1 MDYKHFKGKHANIVI
16 EIISLLEKGVKK
28 AQEILEK
35 PDAGSYTKLENSS
48 GDTPIKADLALD
60 KFLEE
65 NFLSLENIKSVFS
78 EEKETPVTKENGSYL
93 IAYDPLDGSSVME
106 ANFLVGTI
114 IGVYEKDY
122 KAQNLAASLYVVFGH
137 KIELVVALEEVY
149 RYAFYQNKF
158 HFIETIVLENK
169 GKIIASGGNQK
180 DFSLGLKKA
189 LEGFFAEN
197 YRLRYSG
204 SMVADVHHVLVKKG
218 GMFSYPQKKLR
229 KLFEVFPL
237 ALMVEKAKGEAFYFD
252 KGVKKRLLDQ
262 GVENYH
268 EKSECYLASPHEAHI
283 LEKYLKGEWCKIALK
298 N

>member
-1 MDYKHFKGKHANIVI
+1 MDYKHFKCKHANIVI

-65 NFLSLENIKSVFS
+65 NFLSLENVKSVFS
-78 EEKETPVTKENGSYL
+78 EEKETPITKENGSYL

-114 IGVYEKDY
+114 IGIYEKDY
-122 KAQNLAASLYVVFGH
+122 KAQNLVASLYVVFGH
-137 KIELVVALEEVY
+137 KIELMVALEEVY
-149 RYAFYQNKF
+149 RYSFYQNKF

-169 GKIIASGGNQK
+169 GKIVASGGNQK

-252 KGVKKRLLDQ
+252 KGVKKRLLKQ
-262 GVENYH
+262 SVESYH

-283 LEKYLKGEWCKIALK
+283 LEKYLKGE
-298 N
+298 

>member
-1 MDYKHFKGKHANIVI
+1 MDYKHFKCKHANIVI

-65 NFLSLENIKSVFS
+65 NFLSLENVKSVFS

-122 KAQNLAASLYVVFGH
+122 KAQNLVASLYVVFGH
-137 KIELVVALEEVY
+137 KIELMVALEEVY

-204 SMVADVHHVLVKKG
+204 SMVADVHHVLIKKG

-252 KGVKKRLLDQ
+252 KGVKKRLLEQ
-262 GVENYH
+262 SVENYH
-268 EKSECYLASPHEAHI
+268 EKSECYLASPHEAQI
-283 LEKYLKGEWCKIALK
+283 LEKYLKGE
-298 N
+298 

>member
-1 MDYKHFKGKHANIVI
+1 MDYKHFKCKHANIVI

-122 KAQNLAASLYVVFGH
+122 KAQNLVASLYVVFGH

-252 KGVKKRLLDQ
+252 KGVKKRLLEQ
-262 GVENYH
+262 SVESYH
-268 EKSECYLASPHEAHI
+268 EKSECYLASQHEAQI
-283 LEKYLKGEWCKIALK
+283 LEKYLKGE
-298 N
+298 

>member
-65 NFLSLENIKSVFS
+65 NFLSLENVKSVFS

-137 KIELVVALEEVY
+137 KIELVVALDKVY

-169 GKIIASGGNQK
+169 GKIVASGGNQK

-204 SMVADVHHVLVKKG
+204 SMVADVHHVLIKKG

-252 KGVKKRLLDQ
+252 KGVKKRLLEQ
-262 GVENYH
+262 SVESYH
-268 EKSECYLASPHEAHI
+268 EKSECYLASPHEAQI
-283 LEKYLKGEWCKIALK
+283 LEKYLKGE
-298 N
+298 

>member
-1 MDYKHFKGKHANIVI
+1 MDYKHFKCKHANIVI

-65 NFLSLENIKSVFS
+65 TFLSLENVKSVFS

-122 KAQNLAASLYVVFGH
+122 KAQNLVASLYVVFGH

-169 GKIIASGGNQK
+169 GKIVASGGNQK

-252 KGVKKRLLDQ
+252 KGVKKRLLEQ
-262 GVENYH
+262 SVESYH
-268 EKSECYLASPHEAHI
+268 EKSECYLASPHEAQI
-283 LEKYLKGEWCKIALK
+283 LEKYLKGE
-298 N
+298 

>member
-1 MDYKHFKGKHANIVI
+1 MDYKRFKGKHANIVI

-65 NFLSLENIKSVFS
+65 TFLSLENVKSVFS

-137 KIELVVALEEVY
+137 KMELVVALDKVY

-262 GVENYH
+262 GVESYH
-268 EKSECYLASPHEAHI
+268 EKSECYLASPHEAQI
-283 LEKYLKGEWCKIALK
+283 LEKYLKGE
-298 N
+298 

>member
-65 NFLSLENIKSVFS
+65 TFLSLENIKSVFS

-122 KAQNLAASLYVVFGH
+122 KAQNLVASLYVVFGH
-137 KIELVVALEEVY
+137 KIELVVALDKVY

-169 GKIIASGGNQK
+169 GKIVASGGNQK

-204 SMVADVHHVLVKKG
+204 SMVADVHHVLIKKG

-252 KGVKKRLLDQ
+252 KGVKKRLLEQ
-262 GVENYH
+262 SVESYH
-268 EKSECYLASPHEAHI
+268 EKSECYLASQHEAQI
-283 LEKYLKGEWCKIALK
+283 LEKYLKGE
-298 N
+298 

>member
-122 KAQNLAASLYVVFGH
+122 KAQNLVASLYVVFGY

-169 GKIIASGGNQK
+169 GKIVASGGNQK

-204 SMVADVHHVLVKKG
+204 SMVADVHHVLIKKG

-252 KGVKKRLLDQ
+252 KGVKKRLLEQ
-262 GVENYH
+262 SVESYH
-268 EKSECYLASPHEAHI
+268 EKSECYLASPHEAQI
-283 LEKYLKGEWCKIALK
+283 LEKYLKGE
-298 N
+298 

>member
-35 PDAGSYTKLENSS
+35 LDAGSYTKLENSS

-65 NFLSLENIKSVFS
+65 NFLSLENVKSVFS

-262 GVENYH
+262 SVENYH
-268 EKSECYLASPHEAHI
+268 EKSECYLASQHEAHI
-283 LEKYLKGEWCKIALK
+283 LEKYLKGE
-298 N
+298 

>member
-1 MDYKHFKGKHANIVI
+1 MDYKRFKGKHANIVI

-35 PDAGSYTKLENSS
+35 PDAGSYTNLENSS

-65 NFLSLENIKSVFS
+65 TFLSLENVKSVFS

-122 KAQNLAASLYVVFGH
+122 KAQNLVASLYVVFGH

-169 GKIIASGGNQK
+169 GKIVASGGNQK

-218 GMFSYPQKKLR
+218 GVFSYPQKKLR

-237 ALMVEKAKGEAFYFD
+237 ALIIEKAKGEAFYFD
-252 KGVKKRLLDQ
+252 KGVKKRLLEQ
-262 GVENYH
+262 GVESYH
-268 EKSECYLASPHEAHI
+268 EKSECYLASPHEAQI
-283 LEKYLKGEWCKIALK
+283 LEKYLKGE
-298 N
+298 

>member
-122 KAQNLAASLYVVFGH
+122 KAQNLVASLYVVFGH
-137 KIELVVALEEVY
+137 KIELMVALEEVY

-237 ALMVEKAKGEAFYFD
+237 ALIIEKAKGEAFYFD
-252 KGVKKRLLDQ
+252 KGVKKRLLEQ
-262 GVENYH
+262 SVENYH

-283 LEKYLKGEWCKIALK
+283 LEKYLKGE
-298 N
+298 

>member
-65 NFLSLENIKSVFS
+65 TFLSLENVKSVFS

-114 IGVYEKDY
+114 IGVYEEDY
-122 KAQNLAASLYVVFGH
+122 KVQNLAASLYVVFGH
-137 KIELVVALEEVY
+137 KVELVVALDKVY

-169 GKIIASGGNQK
+169 GKIVASGGNQK

-218 GMFSYPQKKLR
+218 GVFSYPQKKLR

-252 KGVKKRLLDQ
+252 KGVKKRLLEQ
-262 GVENYH
+262 GVESYH
-268 EKSECYLASPHEAHI
+268 EKSECYLASPHEAQI
-283 LEKYLKGEWCKIALK
+283 LEKHLKGE
-298 N
+298 

>member
-65 NFLSLENIKSVFS
+65 NFLSLENVKSVFS

-114 IGVYEKDY
+114 IGIYEKDY
-122 KAQNLAASLYVVFGH
+122 KAQNLVASLYVVFGH

-204 SMVADVHHVLVKKG
+204 SMVADVHHILIKKG

-262 GVENYH
+262 SVENYH
-268 EKSECYLASPHEAHI
+268 EKSECYLASQHEAHI
-283 LEKYLKGEWCKIALK
+283 LEKYLKGE
-298 N
+298 

>member
-1 MDYKHFKGKHANIVI
+1 MDYKHFKCKHANIVI

-114 IGVYEKDY
+114 IGIYEKDY
-122 KAQNLAASLYVVFGH
+122 KAQNLVASLYVVFGH
-137 KIELVVALEEVY
+137 KIELVVALDKVY

-169 GKIIASGGNQK
+169 GKIVASGGNQK

-237 ALMVEKAKGEAFYFD
+237 ALIIEKAKGEAFYFD
-252 KGVKKRLLDQ
+252 KGVKKRLLEQ
-262 GVENYH
+262 SVESYH
-268 EKSECYLASPHEAHI
+268 EKSECYLASPHEAQI
-283 LEKYLKGEWCKIALK
+283 LEKYLKGE
-298 N
+298 

>member
-122 KAQNLAASLYVVFGH
+122 KAQNIVASLYVVFGH
-137 KIELVVALEEVY
+137 KIELVVALDKVY

-237 ALMVEKAKGEAFYFD
+237 ALIIEKAKGEAFYFD
-252 KGVKKRLLDQ
+252 KGVKKRLLEQ
-262 GVENYH
+262 SVESYH
-268 EKSECYLASPHEAHI
+268 EKSECYLASPHEAQI
-283 LEKYLKGEWCKIALK
+283 LEKYLKGE
-298 N
+298 

>member
-1 MDYKHFKGKHANIVI
+1 MDYKCFKCKHANIVI

-122 KAQNLAASLYVVFGH
+122 KAQNLVASLYVVFGH
-137 KIELVVALEEVY
+137 KIELVVALDKVY

-169 GKIIASGGNQK
+169 GKIVASGGNQK

-204 SMVADVHHVLVKKG
+204 SMVADVHHVLIKKG

-252 KGVKKRLLDQ
+252 KGVKKRLLEQ
-262 GVENYH
+262 SVESYH
-268 EKSECYLASPHEAHI
+268 EKSECYLASPHEAQI
-283 LEKYLKGEWCKIALK
+283 LEKYLKGE
-298 N
+298 

>member
-1 MDYKHFKGKHANIVI
+1 MDYKHFKCKHANIVI

-122 KAQNLAASLYVVFGH
+122 KAQNLVASLYVVFGH
-137 KIELVVALEEVY
+137 KIELVVALDKVY

-169 GKIIASGGNQK
+169 GKIVASGGNQK

-204 SMVADVHHVLVKKG
+204 SMVADVHHVLIKKG

-252 KGVKKRLLDQ
+252 KGVKKRLLEQ
-262 GVENYH
+262 SVENYH
-268 EKSECYLASPHEAHI
+268 EKSECYLASPHEAQI
-283 LEKYLKGEWCKIALK
+283 LEKYLKGE
-298 N
+298 

>member
-65 NFLSLENIKSVFS
+65 TFLSLENVKSVFS

-122 KAQNLAASLYVVFGH
+122 KAQNLVASLYVVFGH

-149 RYAFYQNKF
+149 RYTFYQNKF

-268 EKSECYLASPHEAHI
+268 EKSECYLASPHEAQI
-283 LEKYLKGEWCKIALK
+283 LEKYLKGE
-298 N
+298 

>member
-65 NFLSLENIKSVFS
+65 NFLSLENVKSVFS

-122 KAQNLAASLYVVFGH
+122 KAQNLVASLYVVFGH
-137 KIELVVALEEVY
+137 KIELVVALDKVY

-169 GKIIASGGNQK
+169 GKIVASGGNQK

-189 LEGFFAEN
+189 LEEFFAEN

-237 ALMVEKAKGEAFYFD
+237 ALIIEKAKGEAFYFD
-252 KGVKKRLLDQ
+252 KGVKKRLLEQ
-262 GVENYH
+262 SVESYH

-283 LEKYLKGEWCKIALK
+283 LEKYLKGE
-298 N
+298 

>member
-65 NFLSLENIKSVFS
+65 TFLSLENIKSVFS

-114 IGVYEKDY
+114 MGVYEKDY

-137 KIELVVALEEVY
+137 KIELVVALDKVY

-169 GKIIASGGNQK
+169 GKIVASGGNQK

-237 ALMVEKAKGEAFYFD
+237 ALIIEKAKGEAFYFD
-252 KGVKKRLLDQ
+252 KGVKKRLLEQ
-262 GVENYH
+262 SVENYH
-268 EKSECYLASPHEAHI
+268 EKSECYLASPHEAQI
-283 LEKYLKGEWCKIALK
+283 LEKYLKGE
-298 N
+298 

>member
-65 NFLSLENIKSVFS
+65 NFLSLENVKSVFS

-114 IGVYEKDY
+114 IGIYEKDY

-137 KIELVVALEEVY
+137 KIELMVALEEVY

-204 SMVADVHHVLVKKG
+204 SMVADVHHVLIKKG

-252 KGVKKRLLDQ
+252 KGVKKRLLEQ
-262 GVENYH
+262 SIESYH
-268 EKSECYLASPHEAHI
+268 EKSECYLASQHEAQI
-283 LEKYLKGEWCKIALK
+283 LEKYLKGE
-298 N
+298 

>member
-1 MDYKHFKGKHANIVI
+1 MDYKHFKCKHANIVI

-65 NFLSLENIKSVFS
+65 TFLSLENIKSVFS

-137 KIELVVALEEVY
+137 KIELMVALDKVY

-169 GKIIASGGNQK
+169 GKIVASGGNQK

-218 GMFSYPQKKLR
+218 GVFSYPQKKLR

-252 KGVKKRLLDQ
+252 KGVKKRLLEQ
-262 GVENYH
+262 SVENYH
-268 EKSECYLASPHEAHI
+268 EKSECYLASQHEAQI
-283 LEKYLKGEWCKIALK
+283 LEKYLKGE
-298 N
+298 

>member
-78 EEKETPVTKENGSYL
+78 EEKEKPVTKENGSYL

-122 KAQNLAASLYVVFGH
+122 KAQNLVASLYVVFGH

-169 GKIIASGGNQK
+169 GKIVASGGNQK

-204 SMVADVHHVLVKKG
+204 SMVADVHHVLIKKG

-237 ALMVEKAKGEAFYFD
+237 ALIIEKAKGEAFYFD

-262 GVENYH
+262 SVESYH
-268 EKSECYLASPHEAHI
+268 EKSECYLASQHEAQI
-283 LEKYLKGEWCKIALK
+283 LEKYLKGE
-298 N
+298 

>member
-114 IGVYEKDY
+114 IGIYEKDY
-122 KAQNLAASLYVVFGH
+122 KAQNLVASLYVVFGH
-137 KIELVVALEEVY
+137 KIELMVALEEVY
-149 RYAFYQNKF
+149 RYSFYQNKF

-252 KGVKKRLLDQ
+252 KGVKKRLLEQ
-262 GVENYH
+262 SVENYH
-268 EKSECYLASPHEAHI
+268 EKSECYLASPHEAQI
-283 LEKYLKGEWCKIALK
+283 LEKYLKEE
-298 N
+298 

>member
-35 PDAGSYTKLENSS
+35 PDAGSYTQLENSS

-60 KFLEE
+60 EFLEE
-65 NFLSLENIKSVFS
+65 TFLSLENVKSVFS

-122 KAQNLAASLYVVFGH
+122 KAQNLVASLYVVFGH
-137 KIELVVALEEVY
+137 KVELVVALDKVY

-169 GKIIASGGNQK
+169 GKIVASGGNQK

-204 SMVADVHHVLVKKG
+204 SMVADVHHVLIKKG

-252 KGVKKRLLDQ
+252 KGVKKRLLEQ
-262 GVENYH
+262 SVESYH

-283 LEKYLKGEWCKIALK
+283 LEKYLKGE
-298 N
+298 

>member
-114 IGVYEKDY
+114 VGIYEKDY
-122 KAQNLAASLYVVFGH
+122 EAQNLAASLYVVFGH
-137 KIELVVALEEVY
+137 KIELMVALEEVY

-169 GKIIASGGNQK
+169 GKIVASGGNQK

-218 GMFSYPQKKLR
+218 GVFSYPQKKLR

-237 ALMVEKAKGEAFYFD
+237 ALIIEKAKGEAFYFD
-252 KGVKKRLLDQ
+252 KGVKKRLLEQ
-262 GVENYH
+262 SVESYH
-268 EKSECYLASPHEAHI
+268 EKSECYLASPHEAQI
-283 LEKYLKGEWCKIALK
+283 LEKYLKGE
-298 N
+298 

>member
-122 KAQNLAASLYVVFGH
+122 KAQNLVASLYVVFGH
-137 KIELVVALEEVY
+137 KVELVVALEEVY

-204 SMVADVHHVLVKKG
+204 SMVADVHHVLIKKG
-218 GMFSYPQKKLR
+218 GVFSYPQKKLR

-252 KGVKKRLLDQ
+252 KGVKKRLLEQ
-262 GVENYH
+262 GVGSYH
-268 EKSECYLASPHEAHI
+268 EKSECYLASPHEAQI
-283 LEKYLKGEWCKIALK
+283 LEKHLKGE
-298 N
+298 

>member
-65 NFLSLENIKSVFS
+65 TFLSLENIKSVFS

-122 KAQNLAASLYVVFGH
+122 KAQNLVASLYVVFGH
-137 KIELVVALEEVY
+137 KIELVVALDKVY

-169 GKIIASGGNQK
+169 GKIVASGGNQK

-252 KGVKKRLLDQ
+252 KGVKKRLLEQ
-262 GVENYH
+262 SVESYH
-268 EKSECYLASPHEAHI
+268 EKSECYLASPHEAQI
-283 LEKYLKGEWCKIALK
+283 LEKYLKGE
-298 N
+298 

>member
-122 KAQNLAASLYVVFGH
+122 KAQNLVASLYVVFGH
-137 KIELVVALEEVY
+137 KVELVVALEEVY

-169 GKIIASGGNQK
+169 GKIVASGGNQK

-204 SMVADVHHVLVKKG
+204 SMVADVHHLLIKKG
-218 GMFSYPQKKLR
+218 GVFSYPQKKLR

-252 KGVKKRLLDQ
+252 KGVKKRLLEQ
-262 GVENYH
+262 GVGSYH
-268 EKSECYLASPHEAHI
+268 EKSECYLASPHEAQI
-283 LEKYLKGEWCKIALK
+283 LEKHLKGE
-298 N
+298 

>member
-114 IGVYEKDY
+114 IGIYEKDY
-122 KAQNLAASLYVVFGH
+122 KAQNLVASLYVVFGH

-169 GKIIASGGNQK
+169 GKIVASGGNQK

-204 SMVADVHHVLVKKG
+204 SMVADVHHVLIKKG

-237 ALMVEKAKGEAFYFD
+237 ALIIEKAKGEAFYFD
-252 KGVKKRLLDQ
+252 KGVKKRLLEQ
-262 GVENYH
+262 SVESYH

-283 LEKYLKGEWCKIALK
+283 LEKYLKGE
-298 N
+298 

>member
-78 EEKETPVTKENGSYL
+78 EEKEKPVTKENGSYL

-122 KAQNLAASLYVVFGH
+122 KAQNLVASLYVVFGH
-137 KIELVVALEEVY
+137 KMELVVALDKVY

-237 ALMVEKAKGEAFYFD
+237 ALIIEKAKGEAFYFD
-252 KGVKKRLLDQ
+252 KGVKKRLLEQ
-262 GVENYH
+262 SVESYH

-283 LEKYLKGEWCKIALK
+283 LEKYLKGE
-298 N
+298 

>member
-1 MDYKHFKGKHANIVI
+1 MDYKRFKGKHANIVI

-35 PDAGSYTKLENSS
+35 PDAGSYTELENSS

-65 NFLSLENIKSVFS
+65 TFLSLENIKSVFS
-78 EEKETPVTKENGSYL
+78 EEKETPITKENGSYL

-114 IGVYEKDY
+114 IGIYEKDY

-137 KIELVVALEEVY
+137 KIELVVALDKVY

-169 GKIIASGGNQK
+169 GKIVASGGNQK

-252 KGVKKRLLDQ
+252 KGVKKRLLEQ
-262 GVENYH
+262 GVESYH
-268 EKSECYLASPHEAHI
+268 EKSECYLASPHEAQI
-283 LEKYLKGEWCKIALK
+283 LEKYLKGE
-298 N
+298 

>member
-65 NFLSLENIKSVFS
+65 NFLSLENVKSVFS

-137 KIELVVALEEVY
+137 KIELMVALEEVY
-149 RYAFYQNKF
+149 RYGFYQNKF

-204 SMVADVHHVLVKKG
+204 SMVADVHHVLIKKG

-252 KGVKKRLLDQ
+252 KGVKKRLLEQ
-262 GVENYH
+262 SVENYH
-268 EKSECYLASPHEAHI
+268 EKSECYLASQHEAHI
-283 LEKYLKGEWCKIALK
+283 LEKYLKGE
-298 N
+298 

>member
-122 KAQNLAASLYVVFGH
+122 KAQNLVASLYVVFGH
-137 KIELVVALEEVY
+137 KIELVVALDKVY

-169 GKIIASGGNQK
+169 GKIVASGGNQK

-204 SMVADVHHVLVKKG
+204 SMVADVHHVLIKKG

-237 ALMVEKAKGEAFYFD
+237 ALIIEKAKGEAFYFD

-268 EKSECYLASPHEAHI
+268 EKSECYLASPHEAQI
-283 LEKYLKGEWCKIALK
+283 LEKYLKGE
-298 N
+298 

>member
-65 NFLSLENIKSVFS
+65 TFLSLENIKSVFS

-114 IGVYEKDY
+114 IGIYEKDY
-122 KAQNLAASLYVVFGH
+122 KAQNLVASLYVVFGH
-137 KIELVVALEEVY
+137 KIELVVALDKVY

-189 LEGFFAEN
+189 LEGLFAEN

-204 SMVADVHHVLVKKG
+204 SMVADVHHVLIKKG

-237 ALMVEKAKGEAFYFD
+237 ALIIEKAKGEAFYFD

-268 EKSECYLASPHEAHI
+268 EKSECYLASPHEAQI
-283 LEKYLKGEWCKIALK
+283 LEKYLKGE
-298 N
+298 

>member
-65 NFLSLENIKSVFS
+65 NFLSLENVKSVFS

-149 RYAFYQNKF
+149 RYGFYQNKF

-204 SMVADVHHVLVKKG
+204 SMVADVHHVLIKKG

-252 KGVKKRLLDQ
+252 KGVKKRLLEQ
-262 GVENYH
+262 SVENYH
-268 EKSECYLASPHEAHI
+268 EKSECYLASQHEAQI
-283 LEKYLKGEWCKIALK
+283 LEKYLKGE
-298 N
+298 

>member
-1 MDYKHFKGKHANIVI
+1 MDYKHFKCKHANIVI

-65 NFLSLENIKSVFS
+65 TFLSLENIKSVFS

-122 KAQNLAASLYVVFGH
+122 KAQNLVASLYVVFGH
-137 KIELVVALEEVY
+137 KIELVVALDKVY

-158 HFIETIVLENK
+158 HFIEIIVLENK

-204 SMVADVHHVLVKKG
+204 SMVADVHHVLIKKG

-237 ALMVEKAKGEAFYFD
+237 ALIIEKAKGEAFYFD
-252 KGVKKRLLDQ
+252 KGVKKRLLEQ
-262 GVENYH
+262 SVENYH

-283 LEKYLKGEWCKIALK
+283 LEKYLKGE
-298 N
+298 

>member
-1 MDYKHFKGKHANIVI
+1 MDYKHFKCKHANIVI

-65 NFLSLENIKSVFS
+65 TFLSLENVKSVFS
-78 EEKETPVTKENGSYL
+78 EEKEKPVTKENGSYL

-122 KAQNLAASLYVVFGH
+122 KAQNLVASLYVVFGH
-137 KIELVVALEEVY
+137 KIELVVALDKVY

-169 GKIIASGGNQK
+169 GKIVASGGNQK

-204 SMVADVHHVLVKKG
+204 SMVADVHHVLIKKG

-237 ALMVEKAKGEAFYFD
+237 ALIIEKAKGEAFYFD
-252 KGVKKRLLDQ
+252 KGVKKRLLEQ
-262 GVENYH
+262 SVENYH
-268 EKSECYLASPHEAHI
+268 EKSECYLASPHEAQI
-283 LEKYLKGEWCKIALK
+283 LEKYLKGE
-298 N
+298 

>member
-1 MDYKHFKGKHANIVI
+1 MDYKRFKGKHASIVI

-65 NFLSLENIKSVFS
+65 NFLSLENVKSVFS

-122 KAQNLAASLYVVFGH
+122 KAQNLVASLYVVFGH
-137 KIELVVALEEVY
+137 KIELVVALDKVY
-149 RYAFYQNKF
+149 RYGLYQNKF

-204 SMVADVHHVLVKKG
+204 SMVADVHHVLIKKG

-268 EKSECYLASPHEAHI
+268 EKSECYLTSQYESHI
-283 LEKYLKGEWCKIALK
+283 LEKYLKGE
-298 N
+298 

>member
-1 MDYKHFKGKHANIVI
+1 MDYKHFKCKHANIVI

-65 NFLSLENIKSVFS
+65 NFLSLENVKSVFS

-122 KAQNLAASLYVVFGH
+122 KAQNLVASLYVVFGH
-137 KIELVVALEEVY
+137 KIELVVALDKVY

-252 KGVKKRLLDQ
+252 KGVKKRLLEQ
-262 GVENYH
+262 SVESYH

-283 LEKYLKGEWCKIALK
+283 LEKYLKGE
-298 N
+298 